1 MIFLTLLDQLL
12 SCILVYLWNFMT
24 YLFYSRLLTRF
35 WAIFFKKIDLLMLCG
50 DNKLN
55 PGSRPNSVQS
65 FSIHHWNLNSMVA
78 HNFSKVSVL
87 KAYNAKYT
95 YDLISPSETYLNHNT
110 LSDGDNLQIP

>member
-1 MIFLTLLDQLL
+1 
-12 SCILVYLWNFMT
+12 
-24 YLFYSRLLTRF
+24 
-35 WAIFFKKIDLLMLCG
+35 MLCG

-65 FSIHHWNLNSMVA
+65 FSFHHWNLNSMVA

-95 YDLISPSETYLNHNT
+95 YDLTSPSETYLNHDT